1 MRSRR
6 WFPAKFSGQLN
17 LENLTKLHIPNR
29 DPQAY
34 ISKAIYDI
42 YVGDKVSQ
50 LLLEFQM
57 IYDPY
62 LLKRW

>member
-1 MRSRR
+1 VVVVMFKVLIIFSKRMRSRR

-34 ISKAIYDI
+34 ISMDL
-42 YVGDKVSQ
+42 VSLF
-50 LLLEFQM
+50 LLRQG
-57 IYDPY
+57 Y
-62 LLKRW
+62 L